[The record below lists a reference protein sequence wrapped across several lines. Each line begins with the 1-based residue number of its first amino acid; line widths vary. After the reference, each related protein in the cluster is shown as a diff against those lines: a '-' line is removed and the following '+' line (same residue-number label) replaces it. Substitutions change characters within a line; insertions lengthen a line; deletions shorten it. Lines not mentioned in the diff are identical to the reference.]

1 MEQGGFLMRLS
12 TKGRYATRAM
22 LDLALHFDEGPILIK
37 DISKRQEI
45 SKQYLEQLFIP
56 LRAAGLVRA
65 TRGARGGFILAKP
78 PSQIKL
84 SEIIRVMEGS
94 ASPVECLDD
103 ARICSRSD
111 SCVTRGI
118 WAEMKEAIDRV
129 LGFTTLQDLVE
140 RQRGKEQA
148 EVVTYQ
154 I

>member
-1 MEQGGFLMRLS
+1 MRLS

-37 DISKRQEI
+37 DISKRQGI

-65 TRGARGGFILAKP
+65 TRGAGGGFTLAKL

-84 SEIIRVMEGS
+84 SEIIQVMEGS
-94 ASPVECLDD
+94 ASPVECVDN

-111 SCVTRGI
+111 SCVTREV
-118 WAEMKEAIDRV
+118 WAEMKEAIGKV
-129 LGFTTLQDLVE
+129 LEFTTLQDLVQ

-148 EVVTYQ
+148 EAGTYQ

>member
-1 MEQGGFLMRLS
+1 MKLS

-22 LDLALHFDEGPILIK
+22 LDLALHSDKGPVLIR

-65 TRGARGGFILAKP
+65 TRGARGGFTLAKL

-84 SEIIRVMEGS
+84 SEIIQVMEGS
-94 ASPVECLDD
+94 ASPAECLDN

-118 WAEMKEAIDRV
+118 WAEMKEAIDKV
-129 LGFTTLQDLVE
+129 LEFTTLQDLVE
-140 RQRGKEQA
+140 RQREKEQPLS
-148 EVVTYQ
+148 VMYY